1 MTEFLPK
8 SEIALI
14 KALAEKKEREIQGRF
29 IAEGKKLC
37 LEALHNSIDIEYAVM
52 VQNPNEEVL
61 AVAATLY
68 HHGVNVYTVGDAV
81 FERISNTQNPQGILC
96 IINKVETNSQT
107 PTECFLAFD
116 SIADPGNLGTIIR
129 TADWFGIHTFVLGGT
144 TADPY
149 NPKVLRASMGS
160 VFRSNF
166 IITSH
171 LEVYLDAL
179 KEKNNSLELY
189 GMTLEEAHSLSSIT
203 HSAHQ
208 WGLIVGSEAHGI
220 SEEVQS
226 CITTK
231 IHIPGHGLAESL
243 NVGIA
248 SGIAL
253 YHFSLLTSQ

>member
-1 MTEFLPK
+1 MP
-8 SEIALI
+8 
-14 KALAEKKEREIQGRF
+14 
-29 IAEGKKLC
+29 
-37 LEALHNSIDIEYAVM
+37 
-52 VQNPNEEVL
+52 
-61 AVAATLY
+61 
-68 HHGVNVYTVGDAV
+68 
-81 FERISNTQNPQGILC
+81 
-96 IINKVETNSQT
+96 INKVETNSQT

-144 TADPY
+144 SADPY